1 MNEGHVC
8 YNLGN
13 TQQAT
18 HNKHDFQSYHY
29 YYYLIPKP
37 VRWQGGGILIISV
50 LRRPH
55 RTPYR
60 MWKGL

>member
-13 TQQAT
+13 TQQTT
-18 HNKHDFQSYHY
+18 HNKHDFQRYY

-37 VRWQGGGILIISV
+37 VRWQGGGTI
-50 LRRPH
+50 
-55 RTPYR
+55 Y
-60 MWKGL
+60 